1 LTFGILKNK
10 IDSGIP
16 IIMATSSDHVM
27 VIIGYAYDEELV
39 VFNDPAGARQVKSF
53 DSIKN
58 KPVISFKQV
67 E

>member
-1 LTFGILKNK
+1 
-10 IDSGIP
+10 
-16 IIMATSSDHVM
+16 MATSSDHVM